1 MMAQAWTT
9 GVAFAALL
17 NLLLFNPYTLGKLRA
32 WSDRHPPVD
41 QPHEGL
47 R

>member
-1 MMAQAWTT
+1 MMEQAWIS
-9 GVAFAALL
+9 GVPFGALL
-17 NLLLFNPYTLGKLRA
+17 TLMLFNSYTLGKLQA

-41 QPHEGL
+41 RPHERL